1 MGKKVVGKV
10 LVIGGGIGGMEASLN
25 LVEAG
30 FKVYLAD
37 RKPNIGGNMAQ
48 LDKVFPTND
57 CSMCVMA
64 PKLVEVGRDPNIEL
78 LMNSEVVAI
87 EGEAGNFTVTLRTR
101 PRRVLYD
108 RCTSCGVCGINCPLE
123 VGDVYNE
130 SLSLRSAAFINFP
143 QAIPST
149 YMLDRQLSPCIFTC
163 PINLNAR
170 DYISLIVE
178 GKFLEALD
186 LIREKLPFPG
196 IIGRIC
202 AHPCEEA
209 CLRGKEVDQ
218 PIAIC
223 ALKRFVAD
231 YELGKRQIPVPKIKE
246 EREKRVAVIG
256 GGPAGTT
263 CAYELRKEGFRV
275 TIFEAYDRLG
285 GMLYVGVPAYRLPR
299 DVLEREMSILEKI
312 GIEVRYNTRVGK
324 DIPLDHIFNNFDATF
339 IGSGAHGRRRL
350 GIENEDAQGVLD
362 ALSFLRGV
370 NLGRAIQLGKGVIIL
385 GGGNVAMDAALT
397 AKRCGAEEVTIVA
410 LERWEDMPAHRWEIG
425 QALEEGIKIYN
436 SWGPY
441 RIHTRGDRFA
451 GIELQRCLEVYN
463 EKDEFE
469 PVFDGSV
476 TRYLQGDNLILV
488 IYETIDTAYLRDY
501 KEIERLSD
509 GRIKV
514 DRVTLE
520 TTKKGVFAGGN
531 AVTGPKTAIDAISQ
545 GKRAAE
551 SIKRFLEGKDM
562 REGRLAED
570 DKILDEPP
578 FYVQKKPRVFIPR
591 TPISERSG
599 FAEINQCISQ
609 ISAVEEA
616 RRCLSCRRCLG
627 CGICE
632 EVCKPEAIDYSQVPV
647 ETKVNVGSII
657 ISTGYDEFNPRELK
671 EYGYGICRNVLTS
684 IEYERVLSATGPTES
699 KIMRPSDGKIP
710 KKIAFIQCVGSRCK
724 INEYCSSVCCMYAT
738 EEAIIS
744 KEHQHDIEPTIF
756 YMDIR
761 TFGKGYEHLFEQARN
776 KYGVR
781 YIKSLVSR
789 VIEDPETKDLEICF
803 IDEAGSYK
811 TEHFELVVL
820 SIGLRPSKQLKQLAD
835 ILDVK
840 LNSYGFIETH
850 PQRPLAT
857 LKEGIYLC
865 GACGSPK
872 DITET
877 VIDGSGVACEAS
889 RPLKEARWVDIE
901 IKTPPNEKDVVNE
914 EPRIGVFICNC
925 GVNIGGIVDVPGVK
939 TYAEGLPGVVV
950 AQENLFTC
958 SQDTQEKIK
967 KTIEEYNLNRVVVAS
982 CSTRTHEPLFRSL
995 IRDAGLNKYLFE
1007 MANIRDQCSWVH
1019 MHEKED
1025 ATEKAKALVR
1035 MAVANAAKIEPLT
1048 EKSVTVERSCLV
1060 VGGGLAGMTSSLNLA
1075 DQGFKVFLIEKEDE
1089 LGGNL
1094 RYISTTL
1101 DKIDIQAFFRNL
1113 KERVLHHPHIE
1124 VMTGST
1130 IKGHSGFKGNFETE
1144 ITRLSDNHKEI
1155 IRHGATIIATGG
1167 EEIKPYGLYG
1177 YGEKKYIMTQME
1189 LESAIM
1195 ENRVTG
1201 YKRCVMIQCVGS
1213 RDKQRPY
1220 CSRICCLIAI
1230 KNAIRLKE
1238 IAPDSDIIILYRDM
1252 MTYGFYERYYRMAR
1266 QMGIGFIR
1274 FDASMPP
1281 IVEPRG
1287 DHAHVTCHDMV
1298 LSEDIEME
1306 ADIVGLSCAIIPR
1319 DNKDIA
1325 NIFRLPRTPEGF
1337 FLEAHMKLK
1346 PIDFSYDG
1354 VYLAGMCHS
1363 PRTIKETIIQAEG
1376 AAARAITILA
1386 KDRIPIGGIVAY
1398 VDADRCAAC
1407 LTCVRVCPFSVPFVN
1422 ERGEAEIDINRCKG
1436 CGVCAAECPAKA
1448 IDVMHYRDRQIIE
1461 KTLAAVNT

>member
-1 MGKKVVGKV
+1 MDRKVGKV

-48 LDKVFPTND
+48 LDKIFPTND

-64 PKLVEVGRDPNIEL
+64 PKLVEVGKNPNIEL
-78 LMNSEVVAI
+78 LMNSEVFAI

-101 PRRVLYD
+101 PRRVLHE
-108 RCTSCGVCGINCPLE
+108 RCTSCGLCGINCPLE

-130 SLSLRSAAFINFP
+130 NLSLRGAAFINFP

-149 YMLDRQLSPCIFTC
+149 YMIDRQLSPCIFTC

-170 DYISLIVE
+170 DYIALIAE
-178 GKFLEALD
+178 GRFLDALD

-202 AHPCEEA
+202 AHPCEEM

-231 YELGKRQIPVPKIKE
+231 YELGKRQIPIPEIKQ
-246 EREKRVAVIG
+246 EKNSRVAVIG
-256 GGPAGTT
+256 GGPAGVT
-263 CAYELRKEGFRV
+263 CAIELRKEGYRV

-285 GMLYVGVPAYRLPR
+285 GMLYLGVPAYRLPR
-299 DVLEREMSILEKI
+299 DVLEREMSIVEKM
-312 GIEVRYNTRVGK
+312 GIEVRFNTRVGR
-324 DIPLDHIFNNFDATF
+324 DISLDSIFDNFDATF

-362 ALSFLRGV
+362 ALSFLRGI
-370 NLGRAIQLGKGVIIL
+370 NLGRPENMGKRVIVL

-397 AKRCGAEEVTIVA
+397 AKRCGAEEVIIVA
-410 LERWEDMPAHRWEIG
+410 LEKWEDMPAHRWEIG
-425 QALEEGIKIYN
+425 QAIEEDIRIYN
-436 SWGPY
+436 SWGPH
-441 RIHTRGDRFA
+441 RIYAEGGVFT
-451 GIELQRCLEVYN
+451 GIELKRCIRVFN
-463 EKDEFE
+463 EKGEFE
-469 PVFDGSV
+469 PLFDSTI
-476 TRYLQGDNLILV
+476 TRYFQGDNLILV
-488 IYETIDTAYLRDY
+488 IYETIDTAYLKDY
-501 KEIERLSD
+501 REIERLQD

-531 AVTGPKTAIDAISQ
+531 AATGPKTAIDAISQ

-551 SIKRFLEGKDM
+551 SIKRFLEGQDM
-562 REGRLAED
+562 RAGRLAED

-578 FYVQKKPRVFIPR
+578 FPVQKKPRVNIPR
-591 TPISERSG
+591 RPVNERSG
-599 FAEINQCISQ
+599 FAEINLCLSQ
-609 ISAVEEA
+609 SSAVEEA

-627 CGICE
+627 CGICQ
-632 EVCKPEAIDYSQVPV
+632 EVCRPEAIEYSQVPV

-657 ISTGYDEFNPRELK
+657 ISTGYDEFDPRQLK
-671 EYGYGICRNVLTS
+671 EYGYGRCRNVLTS

-699 KIMRPSDGKIP
+699 KVLRPSDGKIP
-710 KKIAFIQCVGSRCK
+710 RKIAFIQCVGSRNK
-724 INEYCSSVCCMYAT
+724 LNEYCSSVCCMYAT

-744 KEHQHDIEPTIF
+744 REHQHDIESTIF

-761 TFGKGYEHLFEQARN
+761 TFGKGYEHLYEQARS

-789 VIEDPETKDLEICF
+789 VIEDPDTQDLEITF
-803 IDEAGSYK
+803 VDESGNLKS
-811 TEHFELVVL
+811 EWFELVIL
-820 SIGLRPSKQLKQLAD
+820 SVGLRPSKQLKQLAET
-835 ILDVK
+835 LGVK
-840 LNSYGFIETH
+840 LNSYGFIETD
-850 PQRPLAT
+850 PKKPLAT
-857 LKEGIYLC
+857 LKDGIYLC

-877 VIDGSGVACEAS
+877 VIDGSGAACEAS
-889 RPLKEARWVDIE
+889 RPLKEARWGDMD
-901 IKTPPNEKDVVNE
+901 IKTQPPERDVANEV
-914 EPRIGVFICNC
+914 PRIGVFICNC
-925 GVNIGGIVDVPGVK
+925 GVNIGGIVDVPAVK
-939 TYAEGLPGVVV
+939 TYAETLPGVVI
-950 AQENLFTC
+950 AHENLFTC

-1019 MHEKED
+1019 MNERD
-1025 ATEKAKALVR
+1025 GATEKAKTLVR
-1035 MAVANAAKIEPLT
+1035 MAVANAAQIEPLI

-1060 VGGGLAGMTSSLNLA
+1060 VGGGLAGMTASLNLA
-1075 DQGFKVFLIEKEDE
+1075 DQGFKVFLVEKEGV

-1094 RYISTTL
+1094 RYIYNTL
-1101 DKIDIQAFFRNL
+1101 DRIDTQGFL
-1113 KERVLHHPHIE
+1113 SDMVDRVFKHPNIE
-1124 VMTGST
+1124 VMTDSIIT
-1130 IKGHSGFKGNFETE
+1130 GHSGFKGSFETE
-1144 ITRLSDNHKEI
+1144 ILRCNSSLKET
-1155 IRHGATIIATGG
+1155 IRHGGVIIATGG
-1167 EEIKPYGLYG
+1167 EELKPYGLYG
-1177 YGEKKYIMTQME
+1177 YGDSSIIMTQME
-1189 LESAIM
+1189 LESAIRD
-1195 ENRVTG
+1195 NRVSHID
-1201 YKRCVMIQCVGS
+1201 RCVMIQCVGS
-1213 RDKQRPY
+1213 RDTARPY
-1220 CSRICCLIAI
+1220 CSRICCLTAI
-1230 KNAIRLKE
+1230 KNAIKLKE
-1238 IAPDSDIIILYRDM
+1238 MSSDSHILILYRDM
-1252 MTYGFYERYYRMAR
+1252 MTYGFYEQYYRLAR

-1274 FDASMPP
+1274 FDASRPP
-1281 IVEPRG
+1281 IVEPKG
-1287 DHAHVTCHDMV
+1287 DYVHITCHDKA
-1298 LSEDIEME
+1298 LSEDIEID
-1306 ADIVGLSCAIIPR
+1306 ADIVGLSCAIVPR
-1319 DNKDIA
+1319 ENTDIA
-1325 NIFRLPRTPEGF
+1325 NIFRLPRTTEGF

-1346 PIDFSYDG
+1346 PIDFAYDG
-1354 VYLAGMCHS
+1354 VYLAGLCHS

-1386 KDRIPIGGIVAY
+1386 KDTIPVGGVVAY
-1398 VDADRCAAC
+1398 VDGEKCAAC
-1407 LTCVRVCPFSVPFVN
+1407 LTCVRVCPFSVPFIN

-1436 CGVCAAECPAKA
+1436 CGICAAECPARA
-1448 IDVMHYRDRQIIE
+1448 IDIMHYRDRQIIE
-1461 KTLAAVNT
+1461 KTLAVCGE